1 MWANDTDFPEMI
13 AKVDGEVEGHFDSIA
28 AGATVQFSYDLT
40 LPDAGPFTMP
50 PVKVS
55 YQLLANDAKL
65 QVRGGGRGVAPCR
78 VLSTGG
84 CLMGNHSAAV
94 AGALQRVRPFW
105 PASGVGRQHAR
116 WAQLLACGAQH
127 SLRIRSA
134 AVAQAVGA
142 ACGSGG
148 RGSCRGL
155 DKAESASRMFPT
167 LDGSIQ
173 QALATAM
180 PQRARG
186 ACSTTLVYHPHLAT
200 ASATR
205 GALQQWHGGTSASPQ
220 EQPGTPRGSPA
231 CLAAGRLATAARS
244 RTQAAGPLARCALCA
259 PAPQTTKTSVTQ
271 FYVVTFTQHLQ
282 LRALEWV
289 SLRRQGGGQRPLV
302 AGVLVRLG
310 CVAGRCAVARGTTC
324 PSRAAHMHQLG
335 PRALC
340 RGSACNLAWR
350 TPSLQQCSIGA
361 RALQGGKLTLGYI
374 STVNQWM
381 RTFYITGGATA
392 VWFGLKTYRSIK
404 GGCWQPAVGECRIA
418 RRRAGLQCGSFPSK
432 RLTHHAV
439 LGAGVE
445 GRIRSVGWCPMSL

>member
-1 MWANDTDFPEMI
+1 MEQGRWRWERRGGRRLRRVFSARARGAAVRRRQAPTAGFPICPPRSAATNVWANDTDFPEMI

-65 QVRGGGRGVAPCR
+65 QVRGGRRGVAPCR

-94 AGALQRVRPFW
+94 AGALQR
-105 PASGVGRQHAR
+105 AR
-116 WAQLLACGAQH
+116 WAQLLACRAQH

-134 AVAQAVGA
+134 AVAQAVGV
-142 ACGSGG
+142 ACACGG

-155 DKAESASRMFPT
+155 GKAESTSRMFPT
-167 LDGSIQ
+167 LDGSIK

-180 PQRARG
+180 PQCARG
-186 ACSTTLVYHPHLAT
+186 PCSTTLAHRPHLAT

-205 GALQQWHGGTSASPQ
+205 GALQQWHGGTSAPP
-220 EQPGTPRGSPA
+220 PGEPGAPGDISGCPGP
-231 CLAAGRLATAARS
+231 GRLATAARS
-244 RTQAAGPLARCALCA
+244 RTQAGDALARCVRCA

-289 SLRRQGGGQRPLV
+289 SLRAAARP
-302 AGVLVRLG
+302 GS
-310 CVAGRCAVARGTTC
+310 GRW
-324 PSRAAHMHQLG
+324 
-335 PRALC
+335 
-340 RGSACNLAWR
+340 WR
-350 TPSLQQCSIGA
+350 
-361 RALQGGKLTLGYI
+361 
-374 STVNQWM
+374 
-381 RTFYITGGATA
+381 
-392 VWFGLKTYRSIK
+392 
-404 GGCWQPAVGECRIA
+404 GCWR
-418 RRRAGLQCGSFPSK
+418 
-432 RLTHHAV
+432 
-439 LGAGVE
+439 
-445 GRIRSVGWCPMSL
+445 GWAA